1 MPIRSRP
8 AVPSPQGLQQCDS
21 CGFPLPPDYHF
32 ACCLECRD
40 SRRDVP
46 ARSAPLASWTRASEW
61 RELQL
66 GRMDVECRH
75 CGALHWRAEVTPP
88 NKPNVM
94 PRFTM
99 CCKNGG
105 IAFTDAAIPD
115 PPPILRALF
124 SDRSKEARDFRTHI
138 RQFNSALS
146 YASIG
151 YEPDRRLRPE
161 ELQYLFQM
169 QGSIYHM
176 QGPLTTEANRTPIFT
191 QLYFLDPQEA
201 LAARQTTRPQL
212 RQFSGLLE
220 RLDHLLRHE
229 NPFRHIFYR
238 ARDVLERHADL
249 NGLRLTP
256 QLRLVPNRQA
266 GRQYDLP
273 TQDTE
278 LSAFIPTL
286 HNEYSQTS
294 YRDVCLYLRDGP
306 NRRRHITYIHFE
318 HPLYLPLSYV
328 LFYARGGRGF
338 SQGIRL
344 QGPTAAGTSFP
355 S

>member
-1 MPIRSRP
+1 
-8 AVPSPQGLQQCDS
+8 
-21 CGFPLPPDYHF
+21 
-32 ACCLECRD
+32 
-40 SRRDVP
+40 
-46 ARSAPLASWTRASEW
+46 
-61 RELQL
+61 
-66 GRMDVECRH
+66 
-75 CGALHWRAEVTPP
+75 
-88 NKPNVM
+88 
-94 PRFTM
+94 
-99 CCKNGG
+99 
-105 IAFTDAAIPD
+105 
-115 PPPILRALF
+115 
-124 SDRSKEARDFRTHI
+124 
-138 RQFNSALS
+138 
-146 YASIG
+146 
-151 YEPDRRLRPE
+151 
-161 ELQYLFQM
+161 M

-176 QGPLTTEANRTPIFT
+176 QGPLTTEANRTPLFT

-256 QLRLVPNRQA
+256 QLRLVPNHQA

-294 YRDVCLYLRDGP
+294 YRDVCLYLRDVPSTTEPGDPFLEDLLQVDPPEDFSDPQPAEGP

-344 QGPTAAGTSFP
+344 QGPTAAGKPRIHDLLSVWAFYRYHTYGGGHL
-355 S
+355 